1 MPEYRAYLIGPDGHI
16 VKRVELVCTD
26 EVARE
31 QAKTLA
37 EWPTAG
43 SRGGRGFTAPCAFTW
58 ELNAGRRHIRIGV
71 QTLRL
76 GSVST
81 RLSHAASPYGM
92 GPAPVVHSQTG
103 NRGCARGFQWRLLR
117 RV

>member
-37 EWPTAG
+37 EWHDVEFWQEA
-43 SRGGRGFTAPCAFTW
+43 
-58 ELNAGRRHIRIGV
+58 RRIAEFRSKH
-71 QTLRL
+71 
-76 GSVST
+76 
-81 RLSHAASPYGM
+81 
-92 GPAPVVHSQTG
+92 
-103 NRGCARGFQWRLLR
+103 
-117 RV
+117 